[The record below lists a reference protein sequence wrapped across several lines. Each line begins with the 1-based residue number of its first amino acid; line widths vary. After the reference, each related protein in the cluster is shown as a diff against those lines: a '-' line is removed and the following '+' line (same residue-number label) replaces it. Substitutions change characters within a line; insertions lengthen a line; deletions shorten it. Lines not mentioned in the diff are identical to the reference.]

1 MIISVM
7 RAMLSN
13 IAAAATTAAAAAES
27 AAAASTAAAAAAI
40 IYNTSLKLKYTGQ
53 ILTQK

>member
-7 RAMLSN
+7 RAILSN
-13 IAAAATTAAAAAES
+13 IAAAATTAAAAES